1 MATLLLLPVIF
12 FLSARVSDNNLG
24 KIILVVQRYRD
35 GMRAHIHTEDEW
47 PAAAAKED
55 FVSFSLRKEKLNS
68 QWFIIYLDFHC
79 ILAFSILI
87 LYTSHFI
94 SPILMKV
101 SHKMQFSICQCWSFL
116 LKVGGMFFHQL

>member
-1 MATLLLLPVIF
+1 MANVTRLLTAAKILNGNSALVASVW

-35 GMRAHIHTEDEW
+35 GMRAYIHTEDEW

-68 QWFIIYLDFHC
+68 QWFIIYLDFPC
-79 ILAFSILI
+79 ILALNM
-87 LYTSHFI
+87 LLLH
-94 SPILMKV
+94 L
-101 SHKMQFSICQCWSFL
+101 SFY
-116 LKVGGMFFHQL
+116 